1 MLPTE
6 IEYIR
11 AAQNGD
17 QRAFSWLVGQHADQ
31 VRRTVVSMLGEGPQA
46 EDVAQEVFIRL
57 HRSLK
62 DFKADARM
70 STYLYRIAI
79 NLSLDAIK
87 KRKRRRVWQLP
98 GGKDQDQA
106 MQQITDDNAGVERQD
121 LQDSIRYALQKLE
134 PDFRAVVT
142 LRLIQ
147 GYNVQETA
155 DMLGIPQGTVASR
168 LARAQKQLRALLK
181 DDLERK

>member
-1 MLPTE
+1 MLPSE

-11 AAQNGD
+11 AAQKGD
-17 QRAFSWLVGQHADQ
+17 QRAFTWLVEQHADQ
-31 VRRTVVSMLGEGPQA
+31 VRKTVVSMLGEGPQA

-62 DFKADARM
+62 NYKADARLA
-70 STYLYRIAI
+70 TYLHRIAI

-87 KRKRRRVWQLP
+87 KRKRRKLWQSP
-98 GGKDQDQA
+98 FGRDEV
-106 MQQITDDNAGVERQD
+106 QQIADDSASVERQD
-121 LQDSIRYALQKLE
+121 LQDAIRYAIQQLE

-147 GYNVQETA
+147 GYSVKETSE
-155 DMLGIPQGTVASR
+155 MLGVPMGTVASR
-168 LARAQKQLRALLK
+168 LARAQKQLQAWLK
-181 DDLERK
+181 SDVEME